1 MTETRSVGGGCLQ
14 GDRTGGLGR
23 REYFDDVDTHGDDHR
38 AAHHDLVESMLDR
51 IDPAEVP
58 AIDPPELRHIA
69 ELVADRARLD
79 HDLRDAV
86 RAAHDSGRPWAQIGV
101 ALGVSRRAA
110 RRLYADP
117 DPEVG

>member
-1 MTETRSVGGGCLQ
+1 MTRRGRTAGERGERDETGR
-14 GDRTGGLGR
+14 LGR
-23 REYFDDVDTHGDDHR
+23 REYFYDVDTHGDDSH
-38 AAHHDLVESMLDR
+38 AAHRHVVESMLNR
-51 IDPAEVP
+51 LDPAEVP
-58 AIDPPELRHIA
+58 AIDAPGLRYIA

-86 RAAHDSGRPWAQIGV
+86 RAAHDSGTSWAQIGV

-110 RRLYADP
+110 RRLYAEP

>member
-1 MTETRSVGGGCLQ
+1 VG
-14 GDRTGGLGR
+14 THS
-23 REYFDDVDTHGDDHR
+23 DDS
-38 AAHHDLVESMLDR
+38 HHALVESMFERL
-51 IDPAEVP
+51 DPAEVP
-58 AIDPPELRHIA
+58 AIDAPELRRIA

-86 RAAHDSGRPWAQIGV
+86 RAAHESGTTWARIGV

-110 RRLYADP
+110 RRLYAEP

>member
-1 MTETRSVGGGCLQ
+1 M
-14 GDRTGGLGR
+14 
-23 REYFDDVDTHGDDHR
+23 DTHGDDSR
-38 AAHHDLVESMLDR
+38 ATPHGLVESMLDR

-58 AIDPPELRHIA
+58 AIDAPELRHIA
-69 ELVADRARLD
+69 ELVAGRARLD

-86 RAAHDSGRPWAQIGV
+86 RAAHDSGTSWAQIGV

-110 RRLYADP
+110 RQLYVET

>member
-1 MTETRSVGGGCLQ
+1 MPVGV
-14 GDRTGGLGR
+14 LGR
-23 REYFDDVDTHGDDHR
+23 REYFDGVDTHGDDPYHP
-38 AAHHDLVESMLDR
+38 HQKLVESMLDR

-58 AIDPPELRHIA
+58 AIDAPELMHIA

-86 RAAHDSGRPWAQIGV
+86 RAAHDSGTSWAQIGV

-110 RRLYADP
+110 RRLYAETN
-117 DPEVG
+117 PEVG